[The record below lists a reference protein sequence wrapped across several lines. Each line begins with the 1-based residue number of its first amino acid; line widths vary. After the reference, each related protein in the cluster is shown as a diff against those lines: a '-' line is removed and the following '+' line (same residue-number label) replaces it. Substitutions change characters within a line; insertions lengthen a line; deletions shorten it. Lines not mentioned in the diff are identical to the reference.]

1 LQVAHGTVRCAA
13 LQTQRVEMPHSTTY
27 LLGRASTPGVPET
40 RQFLT
45 RKRRR
50 VPVGGR
56 GRRPA
61 GRAPR
66 GPGEA
71 RRPPL
76 PVGAVRRRLD
86 SRGARAIHAHPLRPR
101 DAGGHAL
108 SGAPED
114 GRAYA
119 ETARFKQQLA
129 GRVGLPTRPTRDI
142 YDVVILGAGPAGLR
156 ALGSRTTRASRRG
169 SAGRSSRRESMRRQP
184 DSGRRF

>member
-1 LQVAHGTVRCAA
+1 VDVDADPLVG
-13 LQTQRVEMPHSTTY
+13 
-27 LLGRASTPGVPET
+27 LLGGRAKLDGRRYPLALFADGSILEGPE
-40 RQFLT
+40 RFMLT
-45 RKRRR
+45 RYVRGMPGGTPSP
-50 VPVGGR
+50 VP
-56 GRRPA
+56 
-61 GRAPR
+61 
-66 GPGEA
+66 
-71 RRPPL
+71 
-76 PVGAVRRRLD
+76 
-86 SRGARAIHAHPLRPR
+86 
-101 DAGGHAL
+101 
-108 SGAPED
+108 PED